1 MTAHPSCHRHVLIS
15 NENHPLNL
23 AVTLRSTQQ
32 KTLQLFQSWQNLQV
46 SVSATQNR
54 GNCSTHCGFIYCL
67 VYCLLFKCTQN
78 VIALFFCDILHLP
91 SVSTQTVANASLINV
106 RFVNTR
112 TPSEFSSSFH
122 SVSVRAAAYCSIN
135 DPPANGGVINRTRL
149 RPGSKLF
156 YYCNRGYRL
165 VGSSNATCRL
175 HPNGLFQWDT
185 PPPLC
190 QGEHKYICLC
200 VCVAHK
206 YTQIYMYKYTCT
218 NIHV

>member
-1 MTAHPSCHRHVLIS
+1 MTEFASFCFR
-15 NENHPLNL
+15 NTKQRE
-23 AVTLRSTQQ
+23 
-32 KTLQLFQSWQNLQV
+32 LFHALW
-46 SVSATQNR
+46 
-54 GNCSTHCGFIYCL
+54 IYL
-67 VYCLLFKCTQN
+67 LSCLLSIIQMYTKCYY
-78 VIALFFCDILHLP
+78 IFFCDILHLP
-91 SVSTQTVANASLINV
+91 SVSTQTVANANLINA

-122 SVSVRAAAYCSIN
+122 SVSVRAASYCSIN

-200 VCVAHK
+200 V
-206 YTQIYMYKYTCT
+206 
-218 NIHV
+218 